1 MCDFVMVIIIE
12 YKEDNREYILVF
24 VLYFVNFGGMY
35 FMKDSNESD
44 MGEVI
49 KLLMLFK
56 INFVLIQ
63 DIIDIF
69 FVLDDFVVYV

>member
-1 MCDFVMVIIIE
+1 MVIIIE
-12 YKEDNREYILVF
+12 YKEDIREYILVF

-44 MGEVI
+44 IGEVI

-56 INFVLIQ
+56 INFVLI
-63 DIIDIF
+63 
-69 FVLDDFVVYV
+69 

>member
-1 MCDFVMVIIIE
+1 MVIIIE

-44 MGEVI
+44 IGEVI

-63 DIIDIF
+63 NIIDIF